1 MAELP
6 GEGPRAWMRWGST
19 ARRVPLAADWKWVMA
34 GDRIKEAAQGPTKAP
49 PASGCLFVLAAPSGG
64 GKTSL
69 VAALLEREPGI
80 RLSVSYTTR
89 APRPGERDGVHYHF
103 VDEPGFLELK
113 AKGEFLEHAFVH
125 GNWYATSATWLRQ
138 EVQHGHDVLLEID
151 WQGAEQVRKLMPEA
165 VHIFILP
172 PSLASLKERL
182 EKRGQDAPEVI
193 VRRLEAAREEMRHC
207 GEFDYVIMNQDFARA
222 VDDLSAIVRAARLT
236 AARQQVRHAALIA
249 LLLNR

>member
-1 MAELP
+1 MTQPTIIA
-6 GEGPRAWMRWGST
+6 
-19 ARRVPLAADWKWVMA
+19 
-34 GDRIKEAAQGPTKAP
+34 TKAP

-69 VAALLEREPGI
+69 VRALLEREGGI

-89 APRPGERDGVHYHF
+89 QPRPGERDGVDYHF
-103 VDEPGFLELK
+103 VDEARFMALK
-113 AKGEFLEHAFVH
+113 AAGEFLEHAHVH
-125 GNWYATSATWLRQ
+125 GNWYATSAVWLRQ
-138 EVQHGHDVLLEID
+138 EVQQGHDMLLEID
-151 WQGAEQVRKLMPEA
+151 WQGARQVRKLMPEA

-193 VRRLEAAREEMRHC
+193 SRRLEAAREEMRHC

-222 VDDLSAIVRAARLT
+222 VDDLSVIVRAARLT
-236 AARQQVRHAALIA
+236 ATRQQVRHAV
-249 LLLNR
+249 LLADLLHT